1 MNHSIPVDLHQ
12 TQPAISIRSKMLRFY
27 ISIFCILTVTITAS
41 GQSGSLKKTKISK
54 EISLG
59 IPPELVPMTE
69 GQRIQK
75 YVSNREPIAMF
86 TSADGFTDF
95 GINVNSSNW
104 NTGDY
109 DVLRKFYRSG
119 ILNLYDDVDFYR
131 DTVQYIADRPF
142 ITFEFRGSL
151 YGKEDSF
158 RKNQS
163 VSKYVYITYTLQE
176 DRVLLFNLSTAYAL
190 RNQWRQKAHEMMQSI
205 KIK

>member
-1 MNHSIPVDLHQ
+1 MSRLL
-12 TQPAISIRSKMLRFY
+12 A
-27 ISIFCILTVTITAS
+27 FCLFTFCLIGIVK
-41 GQSGSLKKTKISK
+41 GQDHSLKKTKITK
-54 EISLG
+54 QISVS
-59 IPPELVPMTE
+59 IPTNLLPMTE

-75 YVSNREPIAMF
+75 YVSNREPIAMY
-86 TSADGFTDF
+86 TSVDGYTDF

-131 DTVQYIADRPF
+131 DTVQYFSDRPF

-158 RKNQS
+158 RRNQS
-163 VSKYVYITYTLQE
+163 VNKYVYIAYTLRE
-176 DRVLLFNLSTAYAL
+176 DRVLLFNLSTSYAL
-190 RNQWRQKAHEMMQSI
+190 RNEWRKTAHDMMQSI